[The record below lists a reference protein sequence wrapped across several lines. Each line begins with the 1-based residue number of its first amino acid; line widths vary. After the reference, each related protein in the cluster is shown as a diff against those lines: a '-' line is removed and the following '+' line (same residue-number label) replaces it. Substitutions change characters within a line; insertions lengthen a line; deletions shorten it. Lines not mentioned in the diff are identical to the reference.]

1 MTTFP
6 ASTLHRVTSTCGRHL
21 CLNRLPRNCC
31 RMPWGAARSTIRWPK
46 PSSWMSPS
54 PLTRREH
61 SWNLHS
67 PIGIIGNNSLVLEV
81 HMTRRTIG
89 LISIVLVLVIG
100 LGALIA
106 VPAVRADT
114 TAPVSA
120 ADKAATDAKLAALKT
135 LGQQVREAAKAVQ
148 EKVKAA
154 KAAGK
159 DLSAFK
165 AGIATALKS
174 GRNLRFNVAR
184 MRKPQ
189 LTAAER
195 TQLKAVEVRAREL
208 KKQLKAK
215 IDAKAPQAEIDAL
228 KAQLKLI
235 IAEREALVKAFRL
248 RARTQMLVRLDNLI
262 AGATRELGVLNG
274 LLATL
279 P

>member
-1 MTTFP
+1 
-6 ASTLHRVTSTCGRHL
+6 
-21 CLNRLPRNCC
+21 
-31 RMPWGAARSTIRWPK
+31 
-46 PSSWMSPS
+46 
-54 PLTRREH
+54 
-61 SWNLHS
+61 
-67 PIGIIGNNSLVLEV
+67 
-81 HMTRRTIG
+81 MTRRTMG
-89 LISIVLVLVIG
+89 LISIVLVLVVG
-100 LGALIA
+100 FGALIV

-135 LGQQVREAAKAVQ
+135 LGQQVREAATAVQ

-165 AGIATALKS
+165 AGIATALKG

-195 TQLKAVEVRAREL
+195 TGLKGVEVRAREL

-228 KAQLKLI
+228 KAQLKPI
-235 IAEREALVKAFRL
+235 IAEREALVKAFRA
-248 RARTQMLVRLDNLI
+248 RARAQFFGRLDNLI
-262 AGATRELGVLNG
+262 GGATRELAFLKR
-274 LLATL
+274 LLARL

>member
-1 MTTFP
+1 
-6 ASTLHRVTSTCGRHL
+6 
-21 CLNRLPRNCC
+21 
-31 RMPWGAARSTIRWPK
+31 
-46 PSSWMSPS
+46 
-54 PLTRREH
+54 
-61 SWNLHS
+61 
-67 PIGIIGNNSLVLEV
+67 
-81 HMTRRTIG
+81 MTRRTVG

>member
-1 MTTFP
+1 
-6 ASTLHRVTSTCGRHL
+6 
-21 CLNRLPRNCC
+21 
-31 RMPWGAARSTIRWPK
+31 
-46 PSSWMSPS
+46 
-54 PLTRREH
+54 
-61 SWNLHS
+61 
-67 PIGIIGNNSLVLEV
+67 
-81 HMTRRTIG
+81 MTRRTVG

-159 DLSAFK
+159 DLLAFR
-165 AGIATALKS
+165 ASIATALKG

-189 LTAAER
+189 VTAAER
-195 TQLKAVEVRAREL
+195 IQLKAVEVRAREL
-208 KKQLKAK
+208 KKQLKAE
-215 IDAKAPQAEIDAL
+215 IDAKVPQAEIDAL

-235 IAEREALVKAFRL
+235 IAEREALVKAFRI

-262 AGATRELGVLNG
+262 AGATRELAVLKG
-274 LLATL
+274 LLAKL

>member
-1 MTTFP
+1 M
-6 ASTLHRVTSTCGRHL
+6 
-21 CLNRLPRNCC
+21 
-31 RMPWGAARSTIRWPK
+31 
-46 PSSWMSPS
+46 
-54 PLTRREH
+54 
-61 SWNLHS
+61 
-67 PIGIIGNNSLVLEV
+67 EV
-81 HMTRRTIG
+81 RMTRRSVG

-106 VPAVRADT
+106 VPAVRANT
-114 TAPVSA
+114 TTPVNA
-120 ADKAATDAKLAALKT
+120 ADKAATDTKLTALKA

-148 EKVKAA
+148 EQVKAA

-159 DLSAFK
+159 DLTTFRADIAKAFK
-165 AGIATALKS
+165 G

-208 KKQLKAK
+208 RKQLKAK
-215 IDAKAPQAEIDAL
+215 IDAKAQQAEIDAL
-228 KAQLKLI
+228 KAQLKTV

-262 AGATRELGVLNG
+262 AGATRELGVLKG
-274 LLATL
+274 LLAKL

>member
-1 MTTFP
+1 
-6 ASTLHRVTSTCGRHL
+6 
-21 CLNRLPRNCC
+21 
-31 RMPWGAARSTIRWPK
+31 
-46 PSSWMSPS
+46 
-54 PLTRREH
+54 
-61 SWNLHS
+61 
-67 PIGIIGNNSLVLEV
+67 
-81 HMTRRTIG
+81 MTRRTMG
-89 LISIVLVLVIG
+89 LISIVLVLVVG
-100 LGALIA
+100 FGALIA

-114 TAPVSA
+114 TAPASA
-120 ADKAATDAKLAALKT
+120 EEKAATDAKLAALKT
-135 LGQQVREAAKAVQ
+135 VGQQVREVAKAVQ

-165 AGIATALKS
+165 AGIATALKG

-195 TQLKAVEVRAREL
+195 TQLKGVEVRAREL

-215 IDAKAPQAEIDAL
+215 IDAKAPQAEIDVL
-228 KAQLKLI
+228 KGQLKTV
-235 IAEREALVKAFRL
+235 IAKREALVKAFRA
-248 RARTQMLVRLDNLI
+248 RARAQFLARLDNLI
-262 AGATRELGVLNG
+262 AGATRELAALNG

>member
-1 MTTFP
+1 
-6 ASTLHRVTSTCGRHL
+6 
-21 CLNRLPRNCC
+21 
-31 RMPWGAARSTIRWPK
+31 
-46 PSSWMSPS
+46 
-54 PLTRREH
+54 
-61 SWNLHS
+61 
-67 PIGIIGNNSLVLEV
+67 
-81 HMTRRTIG
+81 MTRRTMG
-89 LISIVLVLVIG
+89 LISIVLVLVVG
-100 LGALIA
+100 FGALIA

-135 LGQQVREAAKAVQ
+135 LGQQVREVAKAVQ

-165 AGIATALKS
+165 AGIATALKG

-195 TQLKAVEVRAREL
+195 TGLKGVEVRALEL
-208 KKQLKAK
+208 RKQVKATT
-215 IDAKAPQAEIDAL
+215 DAKAPQTEIDAL
-228 KAQLKLI
+228 KAQLKPI
-235 IAEREALVKAFRL
+235 IAEREALVKAFHA
-248 RARTQMLVRLDNLI
+248 RARAQFFGRLDNLI
-262 AGATRELGVLNG
+262 GGATRELAFLKR
-274 LLATL
+274 LLAKL

>member
-1 MTTFP
+1 
-6 ASTLHRVTSTCGRHL
+6 
-21 CLNRLPRNCC
+21 
-31 RMPWGAARSTIRWPK
+31 
-46 PSSWMSPS
+46 
-54 PLTRREH
+54 
-61 SWNLHS
+61 
-67 PIGIIGNNSLVLEV
+67 
-81 HMTRRTIG
+81 MTRRTVG

-106 VPAVRADT
+106 VPAVRANT
-114 TAPVSA
+114 TTPVNA
-120 ADKAATDAKLAALKT
+120 ADKAATDTKLTALKM

-154 KAAGK
+154 KVAGK
-159 DLSAFK
+159 DLVSFK
-165 AGIATALKS
+165 AGIATALKG

-195 TQLKAVEVRAREL
+195 TGLKGVEVRTREL

-215 IDAKAPQAEIDAL
+215 IDAKAPQAEIDVL
-228 KAQLKLI
+228 KGQLKTV
-235 IAEREALVKAFRL
+235 IAKREALVKAFRA
-248 RARTQMLVRLDNLI
+248 RARAQFLARLDNLI
-262 AGATRELGVLNG
+262 AGATREFTALNG

>member
-1 MTTFP
+1 
-6 ASTLHRVTSTCGRHL
+6 
-21 CLNRLPRNCC
+21 
-31 RMPWGAARSTIRWPK
+31 
-46 PSSWMSPS
+46 
-54 PLTRREH
+54 
-61 SWNLHS
+61 
-67 PIGIIGNNSLVLEV
+67 
-81 HMTRRTIG
+81 MTRRTMG
-89 LISIVLVLVIG
+89 LISIVLVLVVG
-100 LGALIA
+100 FGALIA

-120 ADKAATDAKLAALKT
+120 ADKAATDAKLATLKT
-135 LGQQVREAAKAVQ
+135 VGQQVCEAAKAVQ

-189 LTAAER
+189 LIATER
-195 TQLKAVEVRAREL
+195 TQLKGVEVRAREL

-228 KAQLKLI
+228 KPQLKTI
-235 IAEREALVKAFRL
+235 IAEREALVKAFRA
-248 RARTQMLVRLDNLI
+248 RARAQFLTRLDNLI
-262 AGATRELGVLNG
+262 TGATKELTLLNG
-274 LLATL
+274 LLAKL

>member
-1 MTTFP
+1 
-6 ASTLHRVTSTCGRHL
+6 
-21 CLNRLPRNCC
+21 
-31 RMPWGAARSTIRWPK
+31 
-46 PSSWMSPS
+46 
-54 PLTRREH
+54 
-61 SWNLHS
+61 
-67 PIGIIGNNSLVLEV
+67 
-81 HMTRRTIG
+81 MTRRTIG

-154 KAAGK
+154 KAASK

-189 LTAAER
+189 LTATER

-215 IDAKAPQAEIDAL
+215 IDAKAPQTEIDPL
-228 KAQLKLI
+228 KAQLKPI

-274 LLATL
+274 LLAKL

>member
-1 MTTFP
+1 
-6 ASTLHRVTSTCGRHL
+6 
-21 CLNRLPRNCC
+21 
-31 RMPWGAARSTIRWPK
+31 
-46 PSSWMSPS
+46 
-54 PLTRREH
+54 
-61 SWNLHS
+61 
-67 PIGIIGNNSLVLEV
+67 
-81 HMTRRTIG
+81 MTRRTVG
-89 LISIVLVLVIG
+89 LLSIVLVLVIG

-106 VPAVRADT
+106 GSAVRADT

-120 ADKAATDAKLAALKT
+120 ADKTATDAKLAALKT

-154 KAAGK
+154 KAASK

-189 LTAAER
+189 LTATER

-215 IDAKAPQAEIDAL
+215 IDAKAPQTEIDPL
-228 KAQLKLI
+228 KAQLKPI
-235 IAEREALVKAFRL
+235 IAERAALVKAFRL

>member
-1 MTTFP
+1 
-6 ASTLHRVTSTCGRHL
+6 
-21 CLNRLPRNCC
+21 
-31 RMPWGAARSTIRWPK
+31 
-46 PSSWMSPS
+46 
-54 PLTRREH
+54 
-61 SWNLHS
+61 
-67 PIGIIGNNSLVLEV
+67 
-81 HMTRRTIG
+81 MTRRTVG
-89 LISIVLVLVIG
+89 LLSIVLVLVIG

-106 VPAVRADT
+106 GSAVRADT

-120 ADKAATDAKLAALKT
+120 ADKTATDAKLAALKT

-154 KAAGK
+154 KAASK

-195 TQLKAVEVRAREL
+195 TQLKGVEVRAREL
-208 KKQLKAK
+208 KKQLKVK
-215 IDAKAPQAEIDAL
+215 IDAKAPQAEIDTL
-228 KAQLKLI
+228 KAQLKPI
-235 IAEREALVKAFRL
+235 IAERAALVKAFRL

>member
-1 MTTFP
+1 
-6 ASTLHRVTSTCGRHL
+6 
-21 CLNRLPRNCC
+21 
-31 RMPWGAARSTIRWPK
+31 
-46 PSSWMSPS
+46 MSPS

-61 SWNLHS
+61 SRSLHS
-67 PIGIIGNNSLVLEV
+67 PISASGSNPAVMEV
-81 HMTRRTIG
+81 RMTRRTMG
-89 LISIVLVLVIG
+89 LISIVLVLVVG
-100 LGALIA
+100 FGALIA
-106 VPAVRADT
+106 VPAVRANT
-114 TAPVSA
+114 TTPVNA
-120 ADKAATDAKLAALKT
+120 ADKAATDTKLTALKM

-165 AGIATALKS
+165 AGIATALKG

-195 TQLKAVEVRAREL
+195 TQLKGVEVRAREL

-228 KAQLKLI
+228 KAQLKTV
-235 IAEREALVKAFRL
+235 IAEREALVKAFRA
-248 RARTQMLVRLDNLI
+248 RARAQFFGRLDNLTG
-262 AGATRELGVLNG
+262 GATRELAFLKR
-274 LLATL
+274 LLARL

>member
-1 MTTFP
+1 MNK
-6 ASTLHRVTSTCGRHL
+6 RY
-21 CLNRLPRNCC
+21 
-31 RMPWGAARSTIRWPK
+31 
-46 PSSWMSPS
+46 
-54 PLTRREH
+54 
-61 SWNLHS
+61 
-67 PIGIIGNNSLVLEV
+67 IGILSVVLAMAV
-81 HMTRRTIG
+81 G
-89 LISIVLVLVIG
+89 F
-100 LGALIA
+100 GALIA
-106 VPAVRADT
+106 VPLARAADT
-114 TAPVSA
+114 AVTIAPS
-120 ADKAATDAKLAALKT
+120 ATDTAAVQAKLTTLKT

-154 KAAGK
+154 KAASK

-228 KAQLKLI
+228 KANIKSAIQ
-235 IAEREALVKAFRL
+235 ARNALVKSFRL
-248 RARTQMLVRLDNLI
+248 GARTQMLARLDNLI
-262 AGATRELGVLNG
+262 AGANKELISLNSLLTR
-274 LLATL
+274 L